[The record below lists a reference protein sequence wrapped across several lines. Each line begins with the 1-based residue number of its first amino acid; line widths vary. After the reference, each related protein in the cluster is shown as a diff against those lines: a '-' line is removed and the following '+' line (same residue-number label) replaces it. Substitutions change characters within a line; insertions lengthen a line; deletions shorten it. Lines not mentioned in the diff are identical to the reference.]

1 MSQQKTSEGDR
12 QATKRGALGTALHMV
27 ILARLVNN
35 FYVN

>member
-1 MSQQKTSEGDR
+1 MSQQKTSEVDR
-12 QATKRGALGTALHMV
+12 QAIKRGALWTAFHMV